1 VKILGVI
8 YRFFSFPLI
17 LLIFCFSYDFAI
29 AQTLIEKSLLN
40 RLSVPKGFSVNVFAE
55 NLGAA
60 RGLGI
65 SPDGDL
71 FVCSMRAGE
80 LIVLPDAD
88 KDGIAD
94 KRIVFADGLRN
105 PHSVAFHDGY
115 IYIGETD
122 KITRFRD
129 DDGDLVADGKGEAV
143 ITGLP
148 TRGHF
153 TKTIVFGPDDMM
165 YLSIG
170 SSCNICEERDPR
182 RAAVVRY
189 TPDGKDETIFAAG
202 LRNSVALAFND
213 ATGELWSSNNGRD
226 RIGDNIPPEEINILR
241 EGGHYGWPYC
251 YGDGIMNPEYAGRN
265 ELCNDVIP
273 PVFNMQAHSAPLGMR
288 FYYGTQF
295 PEEFRGDLYIAF
307 HGSWNRTKRT
317 GYKVVRVILEE
328 GVPVRI
334 EDFVSGWLHPT
345 GSRWGRPVDVEIGSD
360 GSMFISDDYKG
371 AVYRVSYK

>member
-1 VKILGVI
+1 MNTTRAKFRIV
-8 YRFFSFPLI
+8 SFHLFLI
-17 LLIFCFSYDFAI
+17 LLFSLNNLAI
-29 AQTLIEKSLLN
+29 AQRSINKSLLK
-40 RLSVPKGFSVNVFAE
+40 RLSVPDGFSVNIFAE
-55 NLGAA
+55 DLGTA
-60 RGLGI
+60 RGMGV
-65 SPDGDL
+65 SPKGDL
-71 FVCSMRAGE
+71 FVCSMRSGE

-94 KRIVFADGLRN
+94 KRIIFVSGLRN

-115 IYIGETD
+115 IYVGETN

-129 DDGDLVADGKGEAV
+129 DDDNLIADGKGEV
-143 ITGLP
+143 VVSGLP
-148 TRGHF
+148 TIGHF

-189 TPDGKDETIFAAG
+189 TPDGKEETIFAEG
-202 LRNSVALAFND
+202 LRNSVALAFNEE
-213 ATGELWSSNNGRD
+213 TGELWSSNNGRD
-226 RIGDNIPPEEINILR
+226 RIGNDLPPEEINILI

-265 ELCNDVIP
+265 ELCRESLP

-317 GYKVVRVILEE
+317 GYKVVRVILDQ
-328 GVPVRI
+328 GIPVRI
-334 EDFVSGWLHPT
+334 EDFVSGWLLPT
-345 GSRWGRPVDVEIGSD
+345 EQRWGRPVDVEIGAD
-360 GSMFISDDYKG
+360 GSMFVSDDFEGIIYI
-371 AVYRVSYK
+371 VSYE

>member
-1 VKILGVI
+1 MKILKDI
-8 YRFFSFPLI
+8 YRFIRFPLI
-17 LLIFCFSYDFAI
+17 LFILAFSYDFAVS
-29 AQTLIEKSLLN
+29 QTLIDKSLLN
-40 RLSVPKGFSVNVFAE
+40 WLSLPKGFSVNIFAE

-65 SPDGDL
+65 SPNGDL
-71 FVCSMRAGE
+71 FVCSMKTGE

-94 KRIVFADGLRN
+94 KRIIFADGLRN

-129 DDGDLVADGKGEAV
+129 EDENLVADGKGEIV
-143 ITGLP
+143 ISGLP
-148 TRGHF
+148 TSGHF

-170 SSCNICEERDPR
+170 SSCNICEESDPR

-189 TPDGKDETIFAAG
+189 TPDGKDETIFAKG
-202 LRNSVALAFND
+202 LRNSVALAFY
-213 ATGELWSSNNGRD
+213 AETGELWSANNGRD
-226 RIGDNIPPEEINILR
+226 RIGNDIPPEEINVLV

-251 YGDGIMNPEYAGRN
+251 YGDGIMNPEYAGKE
-265 ELCNDVIP
+265 ELCNGTLP

-317 GYKVVRVILEE
+317 GYKVVRVIIER
-328 GVPVRI
+328 GAAVGI
-334 EDFVSGWLHPT
+334 EDFISGWLLPT
-345 GSRWGRPVDVEIGSD
+345 GKRWGRPVDVEIAAD
-360 GSMFISDDYKG
+360 GSMFISDDYTG
-371 AVYRVSYK
+371 TIYRVSYE